1 MNLIGGVLWGGG
13 ARVSPRGSGLVVVV
27 DEPGVL
33 VVVTS
38 VVVEVTSVVVEVT
51 SVVVEVTSVV
61 VEVTSVV
68 VDVCTGVVDEDGEA
82 VGAFVKH
89 FRGHP
94 PRMLRSW

>member
-1 MNLIGGVLWGGG
+1 M
-13 ARVSPRGSGLVVVV
+13 
-27 DEPGVL
+27 
-33 VVVTS
+33 TT
-38 VVVEVTSVVVEVT
+38 VVVEVTSVVVVVT

-68 VDVCTGVVDEDGEA
+68 VDVCTGVVDEDGDV

-94 PRMLRSW
+94 PRMLRSCSHRSHERQVCSIEQKVQSPQSRWT